1 MNTPEIV
8 KNDPYLQPFEADF
21 IRWEEKLQAKEAEL
35 LNGKSLI
42 DFATGHLYFGLFKEV
57 NGWVIRDWAPNATR
71 IYLIGIF
78 NSWEER
84 PEFELNNIGNGC
96 WELYLDEHTISHGD
110 LYAFSIYW
118 NGGNGKR
125 IPAWSRRVVQDSE
138 TKIFNAQVWNPA
150 KEYSWKNS
158 SFNRGNEAALI
169 YEAHVGMAG
178 EEPRVHTYEE
188 FRKDIL
194 PRIKVE
200 GYNTIQ
206 LMAIPEH
213 PYYGSFGYHVS
224 SFFAASSR
232 FGTPE
237 ELKHLIDDAHGMGI
251 SIIMDLVHSHAVKNV
266 IEGLGSYDGTRY
278 QFFHEGARGGHLID
292 DAHGMG
298 ISIIMDLVHSHAGKN
313 VIEGLGSYDGTR
325 YQFFHE
331 GARGEHPAWDSYCF
345 NYNKNEVLH
354 FLFSNIR
361 FWLEEYKF
369 DGFRFDGVTSM
380 LYFDHG
386 LGMAF
391 TSYSDYF
398 TPNIDDEA
406 IVYFKLA
413 NRLIHEI
420 NPQALSIA
428 EDVSSLPGLASPL
441 IDGGLGFDYRM
452 SMGVPDNWIKLIKE
466 VKDEDWNV
474 GQIFHELTS
483 HRADEKVVSYA
494 ESHDQAMVGDKTI
507 IFRLI
512 DKEMYFS
519 MRKDQ
524 PNLAVDR
531 GIALHKMIRLATI
544 ACAGGAYLNF
554 MGNEFGHPEW
564 IDFPR
569 EGNNWS
575 YKYARRQW
583 SLMHNRSLKY
593 HYLSD
598 FDKDMVV
605 IINEGKY
612 YSEPF
617 PYKIVSHEGDQVLAF
632 KRADLL
638 FVFNF
643 NPSVSFTDYGI
654 QIEPSKYKIILQ
666 TDAHA
671 YGGFN
676 RIDDR
681 MTYYSIPEAGLGSTH
696 YLKIYL
702 PARTAIVLKNEPYI
716 SVR

>member
-35 LNGKSLI
+35 LNGKSLF
-42 DFATGHLYFGLFKEV
+42 DFASGHLYFGLFKKE

-71 IYLIGIF
+71 MYLTGVF
-78 NSWEER
+78 NGWEEK
-84 PEFELNNIGNGC
+84 PEFELKNIGNGC
-96 WELYLDEHTISHGD
+96 WELNLDENTIAHGD

-118 NGGNGKR
+118 SGGNGKR
-125 IPAWSRRVVQDSE
+125 IPAWSRRVVQDSG
-138 TKIFNAQVWNPA
+138 TKIFNAQVWHPS
-150 KEYSWKNS
+150 KEYAWKNS
-158 SFNRGNEAALI
+158 GFKRENEAALI
-169 YEAHVGMAG
+169 YEAHIGMAG
-178 EEPRVHTYEE
+178 EEPRVHTYDE

-237 ELKHLIDDAHGMGI
+237 ELKQLIDEAHGMGI
-251 SIIMDLVHSHAVKNV
+251 SIIMDLVHSHAVKN
-266 IEGLGSYDGTRY
+266 I
-278 QFFHEGARGGHLID
+278 
-292 DAHGMG
+292 
-298 ISIIMDLVHSHAGKN
+298 
-313 VIEGLGSYDGTR
+313 IEGLGSYDGTR

-428 EDVSSLPGLASPL
+428 EDMSGLPGLASPL
-441 IDGGLGFDYRM
+441 IAGGLGFDYRM
-452 SMGVPDNWIKLIKE
+452 SMGVPDNWIKLIKD

-554 MGNEFGHPEW
+554 IGNEFGHPEW

-575 YKYARRQW
+575 YQHARRIW
-583 SLMHNRSLKY
+583 SISENPELRFHWL
-593 HYLSD
+593 LD
-598 FDKDMVV
+598 FDHDM
-605 IINEGKY
+605 INLVRKERLLE
-612 YSEPF
+612 EP
-617 PYKIVSHEGDQVLAF
+617 YVQWVTDNQADQVLAF
-632 KRADLL
+632 RRKDLL
-638 FVFNF
+638 FIFNF
-643 NPSVSFTDYGI
+643 NPYKSFEGYGI

-702 PARTAIVLKNEPYI
+702 PARTAIVLKNQPYI

>member
-8 KNDPYLQPFEADF
+8 KNDPYLQPFKADF
-21 IRWEEKLQAKEAEL
+21 IRWEEKLKAKETEL

-42 DFATGHLYFGLFKEV
+42 DFASGHLYFGLFKKE

-71 IYLIGIF
+71 INLIGSF
-78 NSWEER
+78 NNWEEK
-84 PEFELNNIGNGC
+84 PEFELHNIGNGC
-96 WELYLDEHTISHGD
+96 WELNLAENTISHGD
-110 LYAFSIYW
+110 LYAFIIYW

-125 IPAWSRRVVQDSE
+125 IPAWVRRVVQDSE
-138 TKIFNAQVWNPA
+138 TKIFNAQVWQPKN
-150 KEYSWKNS
+150 EYAWKNS
-158 SFNRGNEAALI
+158 GYKRENEAALI
-169 YEAHVGMAG
+169 YEAHIGMAG
-178 EEPRVHTYEE
+178 EEPRVHTYDE
-188 FRKDIL
+188 FRRDIL

-237 ELKHLIDDAHGMGI
+237 ELKQLIDEAHGMGI
-251 SIIMDLVHSHAVKNV
+251 SIIMDLVHSHAV
-266 IEGLGSYDGTRY
+266 
-278 QFFHEGARGGHLID
+278 
-292 DAHGMG
+292 
-298 ISIIMDLVHSHAGKN
+298 KN

-361 FWLEEYKF
+361 FWLEEFKF

-386 LGMAF
+386 LGVAF

-413 NRLIHEI
+413 NRLIHEL

-428 EDVSSLPGLASPL
+428 EDMSGLPGLASPL
-441 IDGGLGFDYRM
+441 ASGGLGFDYRM
-452 SMGVPDNWIKLIKE
+452 SMGVPDYWIKLIKE
-466 VKDEDWNV
+466 YKDEDWNV

-575 YKYARRQW
+575 YQHARRIW
-583 SLMHNRSLKY
+583 SISENPELRFHWL
-593 HYLSD
+593 LD
-598 FDKDMVV
+598 FDHDM
-605 IINEGKY
+605 INLVRKEKLLD
-612 YSEPF
+612 EPYVQWVTDN
-617 PYKIVSHEGDQVLAF
+617 PADQVLVF
-632 KRADLL
+632 RRKDLL
-638 FVFNF
+638 FIFNF
-643 NPSVSFTDYGI
+643 NPYKSFEGYGI
-654 QIEPSKYKIILQ
+654 QLEPSKYKIILQ

-681 MTYYSIPEAGLGSTH
+681 ITYYSIPEAGLGSTH

-702 PARTAIVLKNEPYI
+702 PARTAIVLKNQPFK

>member
-1 MNTPEIV
+1 METPEIV
-8 KNDPYLQPFEADF
+8 KNDPFLKPYETDF
-21 IRWEEKLQAKEAEL
+21 IRWAEKLRDKEAEI

-42 DFATGHLYFGLFKEV
+42 DFASGHLYFGLFK
-57 NGWVIRDWAPNATR
+57 NDSGWIIRDWAPNATR
-71 IYLIGIF
+71 INLLGTF
-78 NSWEER
+78 NNWQEL
-84 PEFELNNIGNGC
+84 PEFELKNIGNCC
-96 WELYLDEHTISHGD
+96 WELYLDENAIKHGD

-125 IPAWSRRVVQDSE
+125 IPAWSKRVVQDSN
-138 TKIFNAQVWNPA
+138 TLIFNAQVWNPSDN
-150 KEYSWKNS
+150 YVWKNS
-158 SFNRGNEAALI
+158 NFLRQKEAPLI
-169 YEAHVGMAG
+169 YEAHVGMSG
-178 EEPRVHTYEE
+178 EEPRVHTFEE
-188 FRKDIL
+188 FRMNTL
-194 PRIKVE
+194 PKIKTE

-237 ELKHLIDDAHGMGI
+237 ELKHLIDEAHGMGI

-266 IEGLGSYDGTRY
+266 NEGLGNYDGTRY
-278 QFFHEGARGGHLID
+278 QFFHEG
-292 DAHGMG
+292 
-298 ISIIMDLVHSHAGKN
+298 S
-313 VIEGLGSYDGTR
+313 
-325 YQFFHE
+325 
-331 GARGEHPAWDSYCF
+331 RGEHPAWDSYCF

-361 FWLEEYKF
+361 FGLDEYTF

-386 LGMAF
+386 LGKAF
-391 TSYSDYF
+391 TNYGDYF
-398 TPNIDDEA
+398 TPNIDDDA
-406 IVYFKLA
+406 IVYFMLA
-413 NRLIHEI
+413 NRLIHEL
-420 NPQALSIA
+420 NPNALSIA
-428 EDVSSLPGLASPL
+428 EDMSGLPGLAAPL
-441 IDGGLGFDYRM
+441 TAGGLGFDYRM
-452 SMGVPDNWIKLIKE
+452 SMGVPDYWIKVIKE
-466 VKDEDWNV
+466 LKDEEWNV

-507 IFRLI
+507 IFRLL

-524 PNLAVDR
+524 PNHAVDR

-544 ACAGGAYLNF
+544 AGAGGSYLNF

-569 EGNNWS
+569 EGNGWS
-575 YKYARRQW
+575 YEHARRIW
-583 SLMHNRSLKY
+583 SISENPELRFHWL
-593 HYLSD
+593 LD
-598 FDKDMVV
+598 FDRDM
-605 IINEGKY
+605 INMVKNEKLLE
-612 YSEPF
+612 EP
-617 PYKIVSHEGDQVLAF
+617 YIQWITDNLADQVLSF
-632 KRADLL
+632 RRKDIL
-638 FVFNF
+638 FIFNF
-643 NPSVSFTDYGI
+643 NPTRSFEGYGI
-654 QIEPSKYKIILQ
+654 QIEPSKFKIILQ

-702 PARTAIVLKNEPYI
+702 PSRTAIVLKNQPYR

>member
-1 MNTPEIV
+1 MKTPEIV
-8 KNDPYLQPFEADF
+8 KNDPYLQPFEADI
-21 IRWEEKLQAKEAEL
+21 IRWGEKLKTKEVEIL
-35 LNGKSLI
+35 DGKSLV
-42 DFATGHLYFGLFKEV
+42 DFASGHLYFGLFKTEK
-57 NGWVIRDWAPNATR
+57 GWVIRDWAPNATR
-71 IYLIGIF
+71 IYLTGSF
-78 NSWEER
+78 NNWQEQ
-84 PEFELNNIGNGC
+84 PDFELKNIGHGC
-96 WELYLDEHTISHGD
+96 WELNLGEPSLKHGD
-110 LYAFSIYW
+110 LYAFSVYW

-125 IPAWSRRVVQDSE
+125 IPAWTRRVVQDPE
-138 TKIFNAQVWNPA
+138 TLIFNAQVWNPPVNYQW
-150 KEYSWKNS
+150 ENS
-158 SFNRGNEAALI
+158 KFIRGGEAPII
-169 YEAHVGMAG
+169 YEAHIGMAG
-178 EEPRVHTYEE
+178 EEPRVHTYNE
-188 FRKDIL
+188 FRTDVL
-194 PRIKVE
+194 PRIKTG

-237 ELKHLIDDAHGMGI
+237 ELKQLIDEAHSLGI
-251 SIIMDLVHSHAVKNV
+251 SVIMDIVHSHAV
-266 IEGLGSYDGTRY
+266 
-278 QFFHEGARGGHLID
+278 
-292 DAHGMG
+292 
-298 ISIIMDLVHSHAGKN
+298 KN

-354 FLFSNIR
+354 FLLSNIR
-361 FWLEEYKF
+361 FWLEEYNF

-386 LGMAF
+386 LGKAF
-391 TSYSDYF
+391 TGYSDYF
-398 TPNIDDEA
+398 TPNIDDDA

-413 NRLIHEI
+413 NQLIHNI
-420 NPQALSIA
+420 NPHALSIA
-428 EDVSSLPGLASPL
+428 EDMSGLPGLAAPL
-441 IDGGLGFDYRM
+441 PSGGLGFDYRM
-452 SMGVPDNWIKLIKE
+452 SMGVPDYWIKLIKE
-466 VKDEDWNV
+466 RKDEEWNV

-569 EGNNWS
+569 EGNGWS
-575 YKYARRQW
+575 YEHARRIW
-583 SLMHNRSLKY
+583 SISENPELRFHWL
-593 HYLSD
+593 LD
-598 FDKDMVV
+598 FDRDMIHLVK
-605 IINEGKY
+605 NEKLLDD
-612 YSEPF
+612 PF
-617 PYKIVSHEGDQVLAF
+617 VQWITDNQANQVLAF
-632 KRADLL
+632 RRKDLL
-638 FVFNF
+638 FIFNF
-643 NPSVSFTDYGI
+643 NPYTSFEGYGI
-654 QIEPSKYKIILQ
+654 QMQPSKYKIILQ

-681 MTYYSIPEAGLGSTH
+681 MTYYSMPEGGLGSTH

-702 PARTAIVLKNEPYI
+702 PSRTAIVLKNQPFK

>member
-1 MNTPEIV
+1 METPELI
-8 KNDPYLQPFEADF
+8 KNDPYLQPFEPDF
-21 IRWEEKLQAKEAEL
+21 IRWEEKLRAKESEIL
-35 LNGKSLI
+35 DGKSLI
-42 DFATGHLYFGLFKEV
+42 DFASGHNYFGLFKTEK
-57 NGWVIRDWAPNATR
+57 NWIIRDWAPNATK
-71 IYLIGIF
+71 IYLVGSF
-78 NSWEER
+78 NNWEEKS
-84 PEFELNNIGNGC
+84 EFELINIGNGC
-96 WELYLDEHTISHGD
+96 WELYLDAIILTHGD
-110 LYAFSIYW
+110 LYAFKIYW

-125 IPAWSRRVVQDSE
+125 IPAWSRRVVQDDN
-138 TKIFNAQVWNPA
+138 TLIFNAQVWNPPVN
-150 KEYSWKNS
+150 YQWKNPH
-158 SFNRGNEAALI
+158 FNRETEAAII

-178 EEPRVHTYEE
+178 EEPRVHTYNE
-188 FRKDIL
+188 FRTDIL
-194 PRIKVE
+194 PRIKTG

-237 ELKHLIDDAHGMGI
+237 ELKQLIDEAHALGI
-251 SIIMDLVHSHAVKNV
+251 SVIMDLVHSHAV
-266 IEGLGSYDGTRY
+266 
-278 QFFHEGARGGHLID
+278 
-292 DAHGMG
+292 
-298 ISIIMDLVHSHAGKN
+298 KN

-345 NYNKNEVLH
+345 NYNKNDVLH
-354 FLFSNIR
+354 FLLSNIR

-380 LYFDHG
+380 LYLDHG
-386 LGMAF
+386 LGKAF
-391 TSYSDYF
+391 TSYNDYF

-413 NRLIHEI
+413 NRLIHDF
-420 NPQALSIA
+420 NPRALSIA
-428 EDVSSLPGLASPL
+428 EDMSGLPGLAAPL
-441 IDGGLGFDYRM
+441 EAGGLGFDYRM
-452 SMGVPDNWIKLIKE
+452 SMGVPDYWIKLIKE
-466 VKDEDWNV
+466 VPDQEWNV

-507 IFRLI
+507 IFRLL

-524 PNLAVDR
+524 PNLTVDR
-531 GIALHKMIRLATI
+531 GIALHKMIRLATLS
-544 ACAGGAYLNF
+544 CAGGAYLNF

-575 YKYARRQW
+575 YQHARRIW
-583 SLMHNRSLKY
+583 SISENPELRFHWL
-593 HYLSD
+593 LD
-598 FDKDMVV
+598 FDRDM
-605 IINEGKY
+605 INLVR
-612 YSEPF
+612 SENLLDD
-617 PYKIVSHEGDQVLAF
+617 PYVEWITDNTADQVLVF
-632 KRADLL
+632 RRKDLL
-638 FVFNF
+638 FIFNF
-643 NPSVSFTDYGI
+643 NPSTSFEGYGI
-654 QIEPSKYKIILQ
+654 QIQPSKFKIILQ

-702 PARTAIVLKNEPYI
+702 PARTAIVLKKQPYK

>member
-1 MNTPEIV
+1 MKTPEIV
-8 KNDPYLQPFEADF
+8 KNDPYLQPYESDF
-21 IRWEEKLQAKEAEL
+21 IRWEEKLNAKESEML
-35 LNGKSLI
+35 DGKSLI
-42 DFATGHLYFGLFKEV
+42 DFASGHFFFGLFRSRT
-57 NGWVIRDWAPNATR
+57 GWVIRDWAPNATN
-71 IYLIGIF
+71 IYLVGSF
-78 NSWEER
+78 NNWQEKS
-84 PEFELNNIGNGC
+84 EFEFKNIENGC
-96 WELYLDEHTISHGD
+96 WELLLDENTISHGD
-110 LYAFSIYW
+110 LYAFSVYW

-125 IPAWSRRVVQDSE
+125 IPAWAQRVVQDPE
-138 TKIFNAQVWNPA
+138 TLIFNAQVWSPSVNY
-150 KEYSWKNS
+150 KWKNPHYA
-158 SFNRGNEAALI
+158 RQVEAPII
-169 YEAHVGMAG
+169 YEAHIGMSG
-178 EEPRVHTYEE
+178 EEPRVHTYAE
-188 FRKDIL
+188 FRTDIL
-194 PRIKVE
+194 PKIKTG

-237 ELKHLIDDAHGMGI
+237 ELKQLIDEAHGLGI
-251 SIIMDLVHSHAVKNV
+251 AVIMDIVHSHAVKNV
-266 IEGLGSYDGTRY
+266 VEGLGSYDGTRY
-278 QFFHEGARGGHLID
+278 QFFHEGP
-292 DAHGMG
+292 
-298 ISIIMDLVHSHAGKN
+298 
-313 VIEGLGSYDGTR
+313 
-325 YQFFHE
+325 
-331 GARGEHPAWDSYCF
+331 RGEHPAWDSYCF

-354 FLFSNIR
+354 FLLSNIR
-361 FWLEEYKF
+361 FWLEEFKF

-391 TSYSDYF
+391 TSYADYF

-420 NPQALSIA
+420 NPQALVIA
-428 EDVSSLPGLASPL
+428 EDMSGLPGLAAPL
-441 IDGGLGFDYRM
+441 EAGGLGFDYRM
-452 SMGVPDNWIKLIKE
+452 SMGVPDNWIKLIKDQ
-466 VKDEDWNV
+466 KDEDWNV

-507 IFRLI
+507 IFRLL

-544 ACAGGAYLNF
+544 SCAGGAYLNF

-569 EGNNWS
+569 EGNGWS
-575 YKYARRQW
+575 YQHARRIW
-583 SLMHNRSLKY
+583 SIAENPELRY
-593 HYLSD
+593 HWLLD
-598 FDKDMVV
+598 FDRDM
-605 IINEGKY
+605 INMVNKEKLLD
-612 YSEPF
+612 EP
-617 PYKIVSHEGDQVLAF
+617 YIQWITDNQADQVLAF
-632 KRADLL
+632 RRKELL
-638 FVFNF
+638 FIFNF
-643 NPSVSFTDYGI
+643 NPYKSFEGYGI
-654 QIEPSKYKIILQ
+654 QMEPSKFRIILQ

-702 PARTAIVLKNEPYI
+702 PSRTAIVLKNQPYR